1 MKIGVVLPIGEGESR
16 ETPRYREIRDLALL
30 AERTGFDSVW
40 IYDHL
45 LFRRADQPTAGI
57 WEAWTLMAA
66 LAEATERV
74 EIGSIVLCSPFRN
87 PALLA
92 KMADTLDEVS
102 GGRLIFGVGAG
113 WHEPEFTAFGYPF
126 DHLVDR
132 FEEAL
137 KIMNPLL
144 KTGRVDFQGTYSSAT
159 DGELKPRGPRPGGPP
174 LLVASFKPRM
184 LRLTAQY
191 ADSWNTAWLGNADS
205 LAPRIEALHAACD
218 EVGRPRGEIEI
229 TVGVNVSYPD
239 PGDASTDPV
248 DPTKTLTGSPE
259 EMAAEFTRYASMGVG
274 HLICGVSPNTDT
286 GISRFAEALAAY
298 RALAR

>member
-1 MKIGVVLPIGEGESR
+1 MKIGVILPIAEGETK
-16 ETPRYREIRDLALL
+16 ETPRYSVIRDLGLL
-30 AERTGFDSVW
+30 AERSGFDSIW

-45 LFRRADQPTAGI
+45 LFRRPDNPTVGI
-57 WEAWTLMAA
+57 WEAWTLLTA
-66 LAEATERV
+66 LGEATERV

-102 GGRLIFGVGAG
+102 NGRLILGIGAG

-137 KIMNPLL
+137 KIINPLL
-144 KTGRVDFQGTYSSAT
+144 KTGKVDFRGTYSSAN
-159 DGELKPRGPRPGGPP
+159 DGELRPRGPRPGGPP

-191 ADSWNTAWLGNADS
+191 ADMWNTAWLGKADN

-218 EVGRPRGEIEI
+218 EVGRPRNEVEI
-229 TVGVNVSYPD
+229 TVGINVAYPE
-239 PGDASTDPV
+239 PGDQPV
-248 DPTKTLTGSPE
+248 DPTKVLTGTAE
-259 EMAAEFTRYASMGVG
+259 EMAAEFKRYESMGVG
-274 HLICGVSPNTDT
+274 HLICGVDPNTES

-298 RALAR
+298 RAI

>member
-1 MKIGVVLPIGEGESR
+1 
-16 ETPRYREIRDLALL
+16 
-30 AERTGFDSVW
+30 
-40 IYDHL
+40 
-45 LFRRADQPTAGI
+45 
-57 WEAWTLMAA
+57 MAA

-102 GGRLIFGVGAG
+102 GGRLILGLGAG

-137 KIMNPLL
+137 KIIRPLL
-144 KTGRVDFQGTYSSAT
+144 KDGVVDFQGTYSSAT
-159 DGELKPRGPRPGGPP
+159 NGELRPRGPRPGGPP

-191 ADSWNTAWLGNADS
+191 ADAWNTAWLGKADGLTER
-205 LAPRIEALHAACD
+205 LAAFHAACD
-218 EVGRPRGEIEI
+218 EIGRPRGEVEV
-229 TVGVNVSYPD
+229 TVGVNVRYPEAGDEPID
-239 PGDASTDPV
+239 PA
-248 DPTKTLTGSPE
+248 KALTGT
-259 EMAAEFTRYASMGVG
+259 AAEIAAELRRYEEMGVG
-274 HLICGVSPNTDT
+274 HLICGVAPNDEA
-286 GISRFAEALAAY
+286 GVARFAEAVGLY
-298 RALAR
+298 RG

>member
-1 MKIGVVLPIGEGESR
+1 MMKIGVVLPIAEGKSG
-16 ETPRYREIRDLALL
+16 ETPRYRVIRDLARQ
-30 AERTGFDSVW
+30 AEGSGFDAIW

-45 LFRRADQPTAGI
+45 LYRRPDAPTSGI
-57 WEAWTLMAA
+57 WESWTLMSA
-66 LAEATERV
+66 LAEATDRV
-74 EIGSIVLCSPFRN
+74 QIGSIVLCSPFRN

-102 GGRLIFGVGAG
+102 DGRLILGLGAG

-137 KIMNPLL
+137 KIINPLL
-144 KTGRVDFQGTYSSAT
+144 KTGRVDFQGTYSSAN

-174 LLVASFKPRM
+174 ILVASFKPRM

-191 ADSWNTAWLGNADS
+191 ADMWNTAWLGKADN

-218 EVGRPRGEIEI
+218 EVGRPRNEIEI
-229 TVGVNVSYPD
+229 TVGINVAYPE
-239 PGDASTDPV
+239 PGDEPV
-248 DPTKTLTGSPE
+248 DPTKVLTGSAE
-259 EMAAEFTRYASMGVG
+259 EMAAEFKRYEAMGVG
-274 HLICGVSPNTDT
+274 HLICGVRPNDES
-286 GISRFAEALAAY
+286 GISRFAEAVAAY
-298 RALAR
+298 RGLSG